1 MSDNTGI
8 FIMYD
13 KHKMGFQV
21 AHVEEHLAAE
31 DKTWKDSE
39 LFRLESAA
47 LKNAVQIYINLQ
59 QDFRPPE
66 YGIVPLYDPK
76 NLLSRFQ
83 TTLIQYGIDI
93 NE

>member
-1 MSDNTGI
+1 
-8 FIMYD
+8 MYD

-31 DKTWKDSE
+31 EETWKDSE
-39 LFRLESAA
+39 LFRLESTA
-47 LKNAVQIYINLQ
+47 LKNAVQMYTILQ
-59 QDFRPPE
+59 QEFRPPE

-76 NLLSRFQ
+76 NLLCRFQ